1 MTARSS
7 TTSSVLRTAGALL
20 ALAAP
25 AAAQSINIDI
35 GPGVPFGRPLGTWG
49 GVPAQPGHW
58 NQVSGTAAGYVGAIG
73 GPLQNT
79 GGGLTI
85 AQIRLSAGAD
95 FFCNF
100 ANGCVG
106 VGPAAGNDAAL
117 LNDLSRFTN
126 ACDVSI
132 KDLLPGFYSVY
143 VYAWAP
149 DNANAITVVEGV
161 NVGGAW
167 TGMQLSGR
175 TYMSLGMVA
184 VTQNVPLKIK
194 LRGAIGSLNGIQLVQ
209 FGTPVGTN
217 FCQPN
222 ANSTGLAATM
232 TSFGSNTT
240 SNNELF
246 LGTTGM
252 PNNSFGFYITS
263 TTADFVALA
272 GGSSGNLCLGGAIGR
287 GVGGQIYNS
296 GNSGSF
302 STIVNLFAIPTP
314 TGSVPVMPG
323 DTWLFQTWYRDAVGG
338 TTTSNFS
345 DGHSITFQ

>member
-7 TTSSVLRTAGALL
+7 TTSSVLRTLGALF
-20 ALAAP
+20 ALTAP
-25 AAAQSINIDI
+25 AAAQSMNIDI
-35 GPGVPFGRPLGTWG
+35 GPPLPMGRPLIAWG
-49 GVPAQPGHW
+49 GVPAQPGNW
-58 NQVSGTAAGYVGAIG
+58 NQVSGNAGGYVGAIG
-73 GPLQNT
+73 GPLNDIT
-79 GGGLTI
+79 NAGTI
-85 AQIRLSAGAD
+85 AQIRISAGANT
-95 FFCNF
+95 FCGF
-100 ANGCVG
+100 INGCIG
-106 VGPAAGNDAAL
+106 AGPGGSNDEAL
-117 LNDLSRFTN
+117 LDDYCRFTN

-132 KDLLPGFYSVY
+132 RDLLPGFYSVY

-161 NVGGAW
+161 GVGGPW
-167 TGMQLSGR
+167 TGMQVSGG
-175 TYMSLGMVA
+175 TYMSMGMVA
-184 VTQNVPLKIK
+184 VTQNVPLTIK

-222 ANSTGLAATM
+222 TNSTGLAATM
-232 TSFGSNTT
+232 TSFGSATT
-240 SNNELF
+240 ANNELF

-272 GGSSGNLCLGGAIGR
+272 GGSAGNLCLGGAIGR

-296 GNSGSF
+296 GSNGSF
-302 STIVNLFAIPTP
+302 STIVNLFAMPTP

-323 DTWLFQTWYRDAVGG
+323 DTWLFQTWHRDAVGG
-338 TTTSNFS
+338 STTSNFS